1 MDGLKRTLASD
12 RSEPGDAGELRSDSS
27 KVERWGWY
35 SVGINVILIVVDFTI
50 ARATGS
56 LAVQAELVHNMV
68 DFVTAVAVVI
78 GLKLSSRKTKDFPYG
93 LYKLENVIAVFLG
106 VMTFVTAYEIARDA
120 LFASEIAVRVST
132 GALLGVVVAV
142 AIPLTFSIFELR
154 AAEAANSPALTAD
167 AREYRAHVFT
177 TGVVFAALLGR
188 WVDLPL
194 DRVAAL
200 VIVVAIVKTGWDL
213 LSDGMRVL
221 LDASLDADTLLTIR
235 KTILEEPLISDLA
248 WVTGR
253 NAGRYRFVEAEVT
266 VRTHDLEKTETAV
279 ARVEDAIQQKVPFV
293 ERVLIHAEPMA
304 RDILTYAVP
313 LKTIEGAISSHF
325 GEAPYYA
332 LARIHVREGE
342 VLDLQVVSTP
352 TFDVERGRGIKV
364 AEWLVDRKV
373 DGVIVA
379 ESLQGKGPVYVL
391 RDAGIEMRQ
400 TEAETLDAALETL
413 RAKLQP

>member
-1 MDGLKRTLASD
+1 MDAREKMGLEGRVKQGGD
-12 RSEPGDAGELRSDSS
+12 GDAHAEDV

-35 SVGINVILIVVDFTI
+35 SVGINVILIVVDFII

-78 GLKLSSRKTKDFPYG
+78 GLKLSSRKTRDFPYG

-106 VMTFVTAYEIARDA
+106 VMTFLTAYEIARDA
-120 LFASEIAVRVST
+120 LFASEAVVRVSA
-132 GALLGVVVAV
+132 GSLIGVVVAA
-142 AIPLTFSIFELR
+142 AIPLTFSVFELR

-167 AREYRAHVFT
+167 AKEYRAHVFT

-188 WVDLPL
+188 WIDLPL
-194 DRVAAL
+194 DRIAAL

-221 LDASLDADTLLTIR
+221 LDASLDAETLLAIR
-235 KTILEEPLISDLA
+235 KTILEEPLVSDLA

-266 VRTHDLEKTETAV
+266 VRTHSLEKTETAV
-279 ARVEDAIQQKVPFV
+279 ARVEDAIQEKVPFV

-304 RDILTYAVP
+304 RDVLTYAVP
-313 LKTIEGAISSHF
+313 LETIEGAISPHF

-332 LARIHVREGE
+332 LARIHVRDGE

-373 DGVIVA
+373 DGVLVT

-391 RDAGIEMRQ
+391 RDAGIELQ
-400 TEAETLDAALETL
+400 ETEAGTLDAALEIL
-413 RAKLQP
+413 RTVRRP